1 MSHQKSKKSTE
12 LEDKMKKEVLAMRLR
27 DRLQEISIAEN
38 INAYCHRFAMQKKC
52 TAYTKSQKKPFCCK
66 INQNNI
72 HDFHSIHQMVI
83 LQPNEIPARS
93 LNTFESET
101 RLNNVFFTYLFL
113 FPFFLFILLHFLNY
127 CKRGGLMLIEF
138 MLAK

>member
-127 CKRGGLMLIEF
+127 CKRGGFMFIKF

>member
-1 MSHQKSKKSTE
+1 MSHYKSKKSTE

-52 TAYTKSQKKPFCCK
+52 TAYTKSRKKPLCCK
-66 INQNNI
+66 INENNI
-72 HDFHSIHQMVI
+72 HDYHRIHQMVI
-83 LQPNEIPARS
+83 LQPNEIPYRS
-93 LNTFESET
+93 LNTIESEA
-101 RLNNVFFTYLFL
+101 RLNNIFFTYLFL
-113 FPFFLFILLHFLNY
+113 FPFYLFILLHFLNY
-127 CKRGGLMLIEF
+127 CKRGGLMLIKF

>member
-1 MSHQKSKKSTE
+1 MPHQKSKKSTK
-12 LEDKMKKEVLAMRLR
+12 LEDKMNKEVLAMRLR

-52 TAYTKSQKKPFCCK
+52 TAYTKSRKKPFCCK

-83 LQPNEIPARS
+83 LQPNEIPYRS

-101 RLNNVFFTYLFL
+101 RLSNIVFTYLFL
-113 FPFFLFILLHFLNY
+113 FPFCLIILLHFLNY
-127 CKRGGLMLIEF
+127 CKHGGLMLIKF

>member
-1 MSHQKSKKSTE
+1 
-12 LEDKMKKEVLAMRLR
+12 MRLR

-113 FPFFLFILLHFLNY
+113 KINSIINDSSKYFAFNLLSLKNQLGFKCFECSKHLKLLY
-127 CKRGGLMLIEF
+127 D
-138 MLAK
+138 